1 MSVHPVIR
9 ILCFLILV
17 TFLARMHL
25 PEMLLLFLC
34 FFIFALK
41 NFSQHMRV
49 LYRFVMRLRWFW
61 LSILILYSFMPL
73 DRVEVGIP
81 SLAPQLAGLS
91 EGLLRCLSLLLVIMY
106 FVVLVHPIALS
117 QLQQAWYWLMRPLK
131 YIGVAP
137 ELVSL
142 RIALSFHAVREL
154 QVLSLR
160 PGHKLTFR
168 QLPERLF
175 TFLQL
180 AIEKS
185 TSQTIALE
193 EETSPLAAPRIGQ
206 WVIPLVLLA
215 ALVLLVHY
223 RPLPLAQFLA
233 W

>member
-25 PEMLLLFLC
+25 PEMLLLTLC

-41 NFSQHMRV
+41 NFSHHMRV

-73 DRVEVGIP
+73 DRVDVGTHL
-81 SLAPQLAGLS
+81 LAPQLAGLG

-106 FVVLVHPIALS
+106 FVVLVHPIALP

-131 YIGVAP
+131 LLGIAP
-137 ELVSL
+137 DLISL

-154 QVLSLR
+154 QILTVR
-160 PGHKLTFR
+160 PEHKLTFR

-175 TFLQL
+175 DYMQL

-185 TSQTIALE
+185 TSQTVVLAQ
-193 EETSPLAAPRIGQ
+193 TSPLAAPRLGQ
-206 WVIPLVLLA
+206 WVIPLVLLV
-215 ALVLLVHY
+215 ALVLLIHY
-223 RPLPLAQFLA
+223 RPLPLAQNLI